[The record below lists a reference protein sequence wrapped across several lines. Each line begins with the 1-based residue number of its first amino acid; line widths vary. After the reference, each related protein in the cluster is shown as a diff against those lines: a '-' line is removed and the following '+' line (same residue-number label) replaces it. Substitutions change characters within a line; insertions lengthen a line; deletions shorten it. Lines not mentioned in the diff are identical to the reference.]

1 MSLTTARRWACGLAL
16 LCLTACAPHR
26 PLGAG
31 LASWYGPGLA
41 GRPTASGQTFRP
53 TQLTAAHRSLPFG
66 TVVRVEHLASG
77 RTVRVVIN
85 DRGPFVAGRLIDLS
99 RAAARRL
106 GMIEAGLAEVALE
119 VVGCRRRL
127 GCER

>member
-1 MSLTTARRWACGLAL
+1 VSLTTARRWACGLAL
-16 LCLTACAPHR
+16 LGLTACAPHR

-119 VVGCRRRL
+119 VVGCRQRL